1 MDDKDKIIALRLLMY
16 SLSKRNVSRL
26 YECYKCK
33 FLDQCKKT
41 VSEPEDNEDGTC
53 KTRLIFSRKE
63 PEGG

>member
-1 MDDKDKIIALRLLMY
+1 MY